1 MEVGHA
7 MESLVAKIVSEKNI
21 DMQARLERI
30 ESLQLQLLK
39 ELAKQKS
46 GQSED

>member
-1 MEVGHA
+1 M
-7 MESLVAKIVSEKNI
+7 AKIVSEKNI